1 MGNESKMGLDKLAQ
15 NLGKV
20 ISPASRVINSIGV
33 GILAAM
39 MVLTAAD
46 VVLRYLFSR
55 PVTGAMELT
64 EYMMAIVVSFGLAY
78 TAVQKG
84 HVSVDLVISRLSA
97 RAQALVKSIT
107 FFLCL
112 CFFSLIAWR
121 SICYGEVLRSGG
133 YTSSA
138 LYIPA
143 SPFAYVVAFGSAMLC
158 LVFLVN
164 LLENL
169 AKVTEKTT
177 WWVGTSLLLVILLV
191 LLLFLTPVFGKK
203 IVHQIH
209 PLDAGIVGIGLLI
222 AILFSGM
229 PIGIVM
235 GLVGFLGMAYVGGTN
250 AAFTSMGSSPYTTAS
265 SYSLSVVPLFVLMGS
280 FCFFSGLSR
289 DLYNTAYK
297 WLGHLPGGLAMAT
310 VGGCAG
316 FAAVSGSS
324 VATTATMGMVA
335 LPEMKRYNYNP
346 KLATGCI
353 AAGGSI
359 GILIPPSIILVIY
372 GILTEQSIGK
382 LFLAGFI
389 PGILEAL
396 FYMMTIY
403 ILCRMNPLW
412 GPRGE
417 KSNLKQRLVSLKDT
431 WGVLALFVL
440 VIGGIYMGVFTPTE
454 AAGVGAFG
462 ALLFALGMS
471 VLGRRQFT
479 WRNFVDSLI
488 DTGKTTAMV
497 FVILIGANIL
507 GYFLAIT
514 RLPFALSDYVAG
526 LAVDRYLILSI
537 IIFVYLFLGAI
548 MSSMAMIVLTV
559 PILFPVITALGFDPI
574 WFGILIVR
582 VVEIGQITP
591 PVGINVFIMQGIAK
605 DIPMYDIFRG
615 IFPFLIADILHV
627 ILLIAVPGIALF
639 LPGLMK

>member
-1 MGNESKMGLDKLAQ
+1 MALDKLAQ

-20 ISPASRVINSIGV
+20 IYPASRVINSIGV
-33 GILAAM
+33 SILAAM

-78 TAVQKG
+78 TGVHKG
-84 HVSVDLVISRLSA
+84 HVSVDLVISQLTPRG
-97 RAQALVKSIT
+97 QALIKCIT
-107 FFLCL
+107 LL
-112 CFFSLIAWR
+112 LSLAFFSLIAWR
-121 SICYGEVLRSGG
+121 SVFYGEVLRSGG

-138 LYIPA
+138 LYVPA
-143 SPFAYVVAFGSAMLC
+143 YPFAYVVAFGSAMLC

-164 LLENL
+164 FVENL
-169 AKVTEKTT
+169 AKALEKTS
-177 WWVGTSLLLVILLV
+177 WWTGASLLLMILLV
-191 LLLFLTPVFGKK
+191 LLLFLTPLFGKK
-203 IVHQIH
+203 ILFQINS
-209 PLDAGIVGIGLLI
+209 LNAGIIGIVLLI

-265 SYSLSVVPLFVLMGS
+265 SYGLSVVPLFVLMGS

-335 LPEMKRYNYNP
+335 LPEMRRYKYNP
-346 KLATGCI
+346 MLATGCI

-389 PGILEAL
+389 PGILEAV
-396 FYMMTIY
+396 FYIITIY
-403 ILCRMNPLW
+403 ILCRMNPLL

-417 KSNLKQRLVSLKDT
+417 KSNFKQRLASLKDT
-431 WGVLALFVL
+431 WGVLVLFLL
-440 VIGGIYMGVFTPTE
+440 VIGGIYMGIFTPTE
-454 AAGVGAFG
+454 AAGVGASG

-471 VLGRRQFT
+471 VLGKRPFT
-479 WRNFVDSLI
+479 WANFVDSLL

-514 RLPFALSDYVAG
+514 RLPFALSDFVAG
-526 LAVDRYLILSI
+526 LAVERHIVFSI
-537 IIFVYLFLGAI
+537 IILVYLFLGAI

-574 WFGILIVR
+574 WFGIIIVR

-605 DIPMYDIFRG
+605 DIPMYDIFQG
-615 IFPFLIADILHV
+615 IVPFLIADIFHV
-627 ILLIAVPGIALF
+627 ALLIAVPEIVLF
-639 LPGLMK
+639 LPSLMK

>member
-1 MGNESKMGLDKLAQ
+1 MRLDKLTQ
-15 NLGKV
+15 NLAKA
-20 ISPASRVINSIGV
+20 IYPASRVINAIGV
-33 GILAAM
+33 SVLAVM

-46 VVLRYLFSR
+46 VVLRYLFNR
-55 PVTGAMELT
+55 PITGAMELT

-78 TAVQKG
+78 TAVHKG
-84 HVSVDLVISRLSA
+84 HVSVDLVISRLTD
-97 RAQALVKSIT
+97 RVQALAKCIT
-107 FFLCL
+107 LLLCL
-112 CFFSLIAWR
+112 GFFSVIAWR
-121 SICYGEVLRSGG
+121 SVFYGEVLRSGG

-143 SPFAYVVAFGSAMLC
+143 YPFAYVVAFGSAMLC

-164 LLENL
+164 FLENL
-169 AKVTEKTT
+169 VKVTEKATRR
-177 WWVGTSLLLVILLV
+177 SRAIALFAIFLV
-191 LLLFLTPVFGKK
+191 LLLFLTPIFGKK
-203 IVHQIH
+203 LLFQINS
-209 PLDAGIVGIGLLI
+209 LDAGIIGIGLLI

-229 PIGIVM
+229 PIGMVM
-235 GLVGFLGMAYVGGTN
+235 GLVGFLGMAYVGGTG
-250 AAFTSMGSSPYTTAS
+250 AALTSMGSSPYTTAS

-335 LPEMKRYNYNP
+335 LPEMRRYKYDRM
-346 KLATGCI
+346 LATGCI

-389 PGILEAL
+389 PGILEAV
-396 FYMMTIY
+396 FYMITIY
-403 ILCRMNPLW
+403 ILCRINPLL

-431 WGVLALFVL
+431 WGVLALFLL
-440 VIGGIYMGVFTPTE
+440 VIGGIYVGIFTPTE

-462 ALLFALGMS
+462 ALLFALGMNL
-471 VLGRRQFT
+471 LGKRPFT
-479 WRNFVDSLI
+479 WRNFVDSLL

-514 RLPFALSDYVAG
+514 RLPFALSDFVAG
-526 LAVDRYLILSI
+526 LAVNRYLILALI
-537 IIFVYLFLGAI
+537 ILVYLFLGAI

-574 WFGILIVR
+574 WFGIIIVR

-615 IFPFLIADILHV
+615 IVPFLMADILHV
-627 ILLIAVPGIALF
+627 ALLIAVPGIALF

>member
-1 MGNESKMGLDKLAQ
+1 MWLDKLAQ
-15 NLGKV
+15 NLAKA
-20 ISPASRVINSIGV
+20 IYPTSRVINGIGV
-33 GILAAM
+33 SILTVM

-46 VVLRYLFSR
+46 VVLRYLFNS
-55 PVTGAMELT
+55 PITGAMELT

-97 RAQALVKSIT
+97 RAQALVKCIT

-112 CFFSLIAWR
+112 GFFSIIAWR
-121 SICYGEVLRSGG
+121 TVFYGDVLRSGG

-143 SPFAYVVAFGSAMLC
+143 SPFAYMVAFGSAMLC

-164 LLENL
+164 LVENL
-169 AKVTEKTT
+169 AKVTEKTK
-177 WWVGTSLLLVILLV
+177 WWIGASLVLVIILV

-203 IVHQIH
+203 LLFQIAS
-209 PLDAGIVGIGLLI
+209 LNAGIVGILLLI
-222 AILFSGM
+222 AVLFSGM

-235 GLVGFLGMAYVGGTN
+235 GLIGFLGMAYVGGTN
-250 AAFTSMGSSPYTTAS
+250 AALTSMGSSPYTTAS
-265 SYSLSVVPLFVLMGS
+265 SYGLSVVPLFVLMGS

-289 DLYNTAYK
+289 DLYSTAYK

-335 LPEMKRYNYNP
+335 LPEMRRYKYDR

-389 PGILEAL
+389 PGILEAV
-396 FYMMTIY
+396 FYMITIY
-403 ILCRMNPLW
+403 ILCRMNPLL

-431 WGVLALFVL
+431 WGVLALFLL
-440 VIGGIYMGVFTPTE
+440 VIGGIYVGIFTPTE

-471 VLGRRQFT
+471 VLGKRPFT
-479 WRNFVDSLI
+479 WRNFVDSLL

-514 RLPFALSDYVAG
+514 RLPFALSDFVAG
-526 LAVDRYLILSI
+526 LAVNRYIVFSI
-537 IIFVYLFLGAI
+537 IILVYLFLGAI

-574 WFGILIVR
+574 WFGIIIVR

-605 DIPMYDIFRG
+605 DIPMYDIFQG
-615 IFPFLIADILHV
+615 IVPFLIADILHV
-627 ILLIAVPGIALF
+627 ALLIAVPGIALF
-639 LPGLMK
+639 LPSLMK